1 MWGHGY
7 DDMMDGF
14 GVGGF
19 GAMWFFW
26 FLILVGVVALV
37 FAVVRLASGSSR
49 QRSDTSDSGQ
59 PRSLARGNAR
69 AILEERYARG
79 EIDTEEFS
87 ERLSHLAGP

>member
-26 FLILVGVVALV
+26 FLILVGIVALV
-37 FAVVRLASGSSR
+37 FAVVRLASRSPRQGSDESHGGPS
-49 QRSDTSDSGQ
+49 QSVAGGS
-59 PRSLARGNAR
+59 AR

-87 ERLSHLAGP
+87 ERLSHLVGQ

>member
-14 GVGGF
+14 GMGGF

-26 FLILVGVVALV
+26 FLILVGVAALV
-37 FAVVRLASGSSR
+37 FAVVRLSSR
-49 QRSDTSDSGQ
+49 SPRSGAAESISGQ
-59 PRSLARGNAR
+59 SPNLGGGKAR

-87 ERLSHLAGP
+87 ERLSHLASP